1 MFFTEC
7 DDTSCLF
14 NTYAPYLGTALAVGI
29 GTAILGPM
37 VLPAAAMEASVF
49 GIGTETILA
58 TGAMAI

>member
-14 NTYAPYLGTALAVGI
+14 NTYAPYLGTALAVGL

-37 VLPAAAMEASVF
+37 VLPAAALEGSLF
-49 GIGTETILA
+49 GIGTETIIA
-58 TGAMAI
+58 SGSMAI